1 MCGGDDSSEGEALMA
16 SLAAPAIRLIATRV
30 IQWLAA
36 ATAAG
41 AAAEAARQRTKDADD
56 AKTTP
61 ISRAEP
67 QTKTKEKCKVCTP
80 DMGRP
85 FVRSTA
91 GWSPISIE
99 YQARIGGMPVG
110 PGVITEWQF
119 SGVTFDGFASTEC
132 LLKEAKAKYD
142 QFFDEFGGVY
152 GWWESSAKVIELEAY
167 RQASTAVPRPPVR
180 LRWHF
185 MQPVSYRY
193 FSQIIQAAF
202 PDIEVV
208 FQP

>member
-1 MCGGDDSSEGEALMA
+1 MA
-16 SLAAPAIRLIATRV
+16 ALAAPAIRLFATRV
-30 IQWLAA
+30 IQWLGAA
-36 ATAAG
+36 AAAG
-41 AAAEAARQRTKDADD
+41 AAAEAARQRTKDAED

-67 QTKTKEKCKVCTP
+67 QTKAKEKCKVCPPET
-80 DMGRP
+80 GRP

-110 PGVITEWQF
+110 PNVITEWQF
-119 SGVTFDGFASTEC
+119 SGVVFDGFASTEC

-142 QFFDEFGGVY
+142 QFFDEYGGVY
-152 GWWESSAKVIELEAY
+152 PWWEEGAKAIEGEAY
-167 RQASTAVPRPPVR
+167 RQGAAALPRPPVR

-185 MQPVSYRY
+185 LQPVSYRY
-193 FSQIIQAAF
+193 FSQIIRAAF

>member
-1 MCGGDDSSEGEALMA
+1 MA
-16 SLAAPAIRLIATRV
+16 SLAAPAIRLVATRV
-30 IQWLAA
+30 IQWLGA

-41 AAAEAARQRTKDADD
+41 AAAEVARQRTKDADD

-67 QTKTKEKCKVCTP
+67 QTRTKEKCKACTP
-80 DMGRP
+80 DTGRP
-85 FVRSTA
+85 FLRSTT
-91 GWSPISIE
+91 GWSPSSIE

-110 PGVITEWQF
+110 PNVITEWQF
-119 SGVTFDGFASTEC
+119 SGVAFDGFASTEC

-152 GWWESSAKVIELEAY
+152 GWWEASARAIESEAY
-167 RQASTAVPRPPVR
+167 RQAGTAVPRPPVR

-185 MQPVSYRY
+185 MQQVSYRY

-202 PDIEVV
+202 PDVEVI

>member
-1 MCGGDDSSEGEALMA
+1 MA

-61 ISRAEP
+61 ISRADPE
-67 QTKTKEKCKVCTP
+67 TKTKEKCKVCTP

-91 GWSPISIE
+91 GCSPISIE

-110 PGVITEWQF
+110 PAVITEWQF
-119 SGVTFDGFASTEC
+119 SGVTFDGFASTAC

-152 GWWESSAKVIELEAY
+152 LWWQEGAKAIEGEAY
-167 RQASTAVPRPPVR
+167 RQGVASVPRPPVR

-193 FSQIIQAAF
+193 FSRIIQAAF
-202 PDIEVV
+202 PDIEVE